1 MSKSY
6 FINIPPNLDK
16 VMAENWRT
24 VKSALN
30 EHTILNSAVHNPSS
44 GLTAGSK
51 VKISSGDSTSDYL
64 NLKLIG
70 GTGITFTKS
79 LTGGVGSEILTA
91 SIGTHGNLSN
101 MPDTG
106 GTNTDHDTRYV
117 AKVQAATPTTPTPF
131 PGMIWRDTDAVN
143 NFSLGFAVVDDTYT
157 VADEIELVVCNKAT
171 AFTVTLPTASGSGR
185 WLYIK
190 NINTGTVTISLA
202 GDTIDGSASQAI
214 YQWECA
220 TLVDYAANS
229 WVIV

>member
-16 VMAENWRT
+16 VMADNWRT

-30 EHTILNSAVHNPSS
+30 EHTVLNSAVRNPSS

-64 NLKLIG
+64 NVKLIG

-117 AKVQAATPTTPTPF
+117 AKVQDANQPHQHRLPVWF
-131 PGMIWRDTDAVN
+131 GMIPM
-143 NFSLGFAVVDDTYT
+143 LGS
-157 VADEIELVVCNKAT
+157 EPRSILVMVKP
-171 AFTVTLPTASGSGR
+171 V
-185 WLYIK
+185 
-190 NINTGTVTISLA
+190 
-202 GDTIDGSASQAI
+202 
-214 YQWECA
+214 
-220 TLVDYAANS
+220 
-229 WVIV
+229 